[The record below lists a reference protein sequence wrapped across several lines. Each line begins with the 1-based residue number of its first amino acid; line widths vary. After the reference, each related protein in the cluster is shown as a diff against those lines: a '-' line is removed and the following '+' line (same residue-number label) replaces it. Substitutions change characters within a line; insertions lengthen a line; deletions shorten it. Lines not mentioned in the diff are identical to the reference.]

1 MPMLPAGTVM
11 GNETEGSRA
20 TRAPDG
26 SGHEAGADLVRDFA
40 RIERA
45 YEETLAGWIRAVDL
59 RDHETEG
66 HSRRVTELTV
76 ELAQAFGIL
85 GETLVNVRRGALLHD
100 VGKMALPDRVLLK
113 PGPLDAE
120 ERALVRRH
128 PQFAWDML
136 SGIDFL
142 RPALAIPFAHHERW
156 DGQGYPRG
164 LSGEGIPFEA
174 RLFAVVDVWDALRFD
189 RAYRAG
195 WPAERVAAHIREE
208 SGKAFE
214 PQVVDAFLGI
224 LVRRGEIAD

>member
-1 MPMLPAGTVM
+1 MLSPGTAM
-11 GNETEGSRA
+11 GNETSGPRS
-20 TRAPDG
+20 TWTPDG
-26 SGHEAGADLVRDFA
+26 PGVGAGTDLVRDFA

-76 ELAQAFGIL
+76 ELAQVFGVS
-85 GETLVNVRRGALLHD
+85 GEALVNVRRGALLHD

-120 ERALVRRH
+120 ERALVRGH

-156 DGQGYPRG
+156 DGTGYPRRLAG
-164 LSGEGIPFEA
+164 AVIPFEA
-174 RLFAVVDVWDALRFD
+174 RLFAVVDVWDALKFD

-214 PQVVDAFLGI
+214 PQVVDAFLRI
-224 LVRRGEIAD
+224 LVQRGEIPG